1 MNILTIRPDGD
12 YAARPD
18 TTLEKEERDFYLH
31 EDFGFVILRK
41 GLAVR
46 ISRAGKA
53 IPARFARRYYDC
65 CGNAMVIYCVSENSI
80 RCDVDHSTML
90 DETTTPVS
98 ALPEERLL
106 SIDGILSRITRWTSV
121 RTGDVLIFED
131 EESVT
136 LYRGDN
142 FEGIR
147 IL

>member
-31 EDFGFVILRK
+31 EDFSSVILHK

-65 CGNAMVIYCVSENSI
+65 CGDARVIYCVSGNGL

-90 DETTTPVS
+90 DEVTSPVS
-98 ALPEERLL
+98 TLPEDRLA
-106 SIDGILSRITRWTSV
+106 SIDETLSRITRWTSV
-121 RTGDVLIFED
+121 RTGDILIFEN

-136 LYRGDN
+136 LQRGDS